1 MYLINFLKDFYGCFI
16 VVYMVYVYIFIMYIW
31 RDIKLLLL
39 FEIKILRYLKVLLIL
54 NVIEFVCIVSGVDFW
69 M

>member
-16 VVYMVYVYIFIMYIW
+16 VVYMVYVNIFIMYIW

-54 NVIEFVCIVSGVDFW
+54 DVIEFVCIVSGVDFW